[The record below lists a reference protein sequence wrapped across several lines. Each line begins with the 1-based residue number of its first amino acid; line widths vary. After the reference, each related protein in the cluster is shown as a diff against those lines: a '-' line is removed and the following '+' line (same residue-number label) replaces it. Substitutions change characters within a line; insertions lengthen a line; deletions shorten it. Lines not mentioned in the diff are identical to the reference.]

1 MGFPGTPG
9 NSHSPISDEIKLSQ
23 HKIIFSGP
31 VGAGKTTA
39 IATIS
44 DIPPV
49 KTEKIA
55 TDETRQVK
63 PNTTVAMDYGV
74 IHLGDERVH
83 LYGTP
88 GQERFDFMWDIL
100 SQGAIGLVLLISNVR
115 PDPFA
120 DLRLFLDSFKPFA
133 KDMRMVIGLTQ
144 FDRRPTPSI
153 EDYQRELLK
162 IGLKVPVFEIDA
174 RSRPDVSLLIQALLL
189 CVDPGLETT
198 EA

>member
-1 MGFPGTPG
+1 M
-9 NSHSPISDEIKLSQ
+9 SQ

-49 KTEKIA
+49 KTEKVA

-74 IHLGDERVH
+74 IYLGDERVH

-133 KDMRMVIGLTQ
+133 SEMRMVIGLTQ
-144 FDRRPTPSI
+144 VDRHPTPSI
-153 EDYQRELLK
+153 EDYQQELLK

-189 CVDPGLETT
+189 CVDPGLETA

>member
-1 MGFPGTPG
+1 M
-9 NSHSPISDEIKLSQ
+9 SQ

-49 KTEKIA
+49 KTEKVA

-74 IHLGDERVH
+74 IYLGEERVH

-100 SQGAIGLVLLISNVR
+100 SQGAIGLVLLISNAR

-133 KDMRMVIGLTQ
+133 SEMRMVIGLTQ
-144 FDRRPTPSI
+144 FDRHSAPSI
-153 EDYQRELLK
+153 EDYQQELLK
-162 IGLKVPVFEIDA
+162 IGLKVPVFEVDA

-189 CVDPGLETT
+189 CVDPGLETA

>member
-1 MGFPGTPG
+1 M
-9 NSHSPISDEIKLSQ
+9 SQ

-133 KDMRMVIGLTQ
+133 NEMRMVIGLTQ
-144 FDRRPTPSI
+144 FDRHPTPSI
-153 EDYQRELLK
+153 EDYQHELLK

-189 CVDPGLETT
+189 CVDPGLETA
-198 EA
+198 EG

>member
-1 MGFPGTPG
+1 M
-9 NSHSPISDEIKLSQ
+9 SQ

-120 DLRLFLDSFKPFA
+120 DLRLFLDSFRPFA
-133 KDMRMVIGLTQ
+133 SEMRMVIGLTQ
-144 FDRRPTPSI
+144 VDRHPTPSI
-153 EDYQRELLK
+153 EDYQQELLK

-189 CVDPGLETT
+189 CVDPGLETA

>member
-1 MGFPGTPG
+1 M
-9 NSHSPISDEIKLSQ
+9 SQ

-44 DIPPV
+44 DIPPIR
-49 KTEKIA
+49 TEKSA
-55 TDETRQVK
+55 TDETREVK

-74 IHLGDERVH
+74 IHLDDEHVH

-100 SQGAIGLVLLISNVR
+100 SQGAIGLVLLISNTR

-120 DLRLFLDSFKPFA
+120 DLRHFLDSFKPFA
-133 KDMRMVIGLTQ
+133 DQTRLVVGLTQ
-144 FDRRPTPSI
+144 YDRKPSPTL

-162 IGLKVPVFEIDA
+162 IGLKVPVFEVDA
-174 RSRPDVSLLIQALLL
+174 RNRADVSLLIQALLL
-189 CVDPGLETT
+189 SVDPTLES
-198 EA
+198 EAR